1 MATVLT
7 CGGVAA
13 AATAMGMVSC
23 GIATAS
29 VSSTLAAV
37 GLIGS
42 APVYG
47 LSFLGA
53 AVTSNSPKEFADK
66 GSWGTVV
73 DTLVGAGIGMV
84 EGYGLYKA
92 QTSQATIDDE
102 SFLPDSF
109 YSKHAPKQSTP
120 NSSCI
125 NYTYNNYTGKYEK
138 STVYYDSAGR
148 QSIRID
154 WTNHGYSNHGNPHV
168 HYTTYDSQYRDEFT
182 IRWD

>member
-13 AATAMGMVSC
+13 AATAVGMVSC

-42 APVYG
+42 ATVYG

-66 GSWGTVV
+66 GNWGTVV

-92 QTSQATIDDE
+92 QTSTASSISSNTTNT
-102 SFLPDSF
+102 
-109 YSKHAPKQSTP
+109 PKIKYPGNDPTKCNTP
-120 NSSCI
+120 NFEWRGSGAPASGRG
-125 NYTYNNYTGKYEK
+125 NFVNMKTGEWLHP
-138 STVYYDSAGR
+138 DL
-148 QSIRID
+148 
-154 WTNHGYSNHGNPHV
+154 NHGPPSGPHWD
-168 HYTTYDSQYRDEFT
+168 YGIRGDSQTFRIFPDGS
-182 IRWD
+182 ILPK